1 MTWGCRGGGSDSRGT
16 SGFGSSRGR
25 SWIANYP
32 VDGLCEGGGMGD
44 TRWVD
49 IFEHVVI
56 TVGQDGGRCVPVADS
71 RKLKEGGGS
80 TSNTAQT
87 FVWFVEPSTD

>member
-1 MTWGCRGGGSDSRGT
+1 
-16 SGFGSSRGR
+16 
-25 SWIANYP
+25 
-32 VDGLCEGGGMGD
+32 MGD

-56 TVGQDGGRCVPVADS
+56 SVGQDGGRCVSVSDS

-80 TSNTAQT
+80 TSDTA
-87 FVWFVEPSTD
+87 